1 MRVSVSGFIFS
12 LAAAFALAMTGPA
25 MAQRTPSDF
34 ADLVERLTPAVVNIS
49 SAQTVN
55 ADFGNNTQMEQF
67 EEKFGSQA
75 TSLGSGFI
83 IDPDGI
89 VVTNKHVVE
98 KADEITVTLSNGDEY
113 KAEVVAMDRE
123 TDLAVLRMETDERMP
138 FVDFGSSNGARVGEW
153 VVAIGNPFGLGGS
166 VSVGIISARNRDIRA
181 GLYDDFIQTD
191 AAINRGNSGGPL
203 FNMAGEVIG
212 INTVIFSQ
220 TGGSV
225 GVGFAVPSD
234 LASTVIEQLL
244 EFGETRRG
252 WLGVTLDDI
261 SDQRASAAGL
271 PNNDGAVVLVV
282 RGNSPAEKAGLQRDD
297 FIVEFNSRKISEMRD
312 LTRAVA
318 DTPVGSTVP
327 VKLYRDGRLIT
338 VQVTVDRRETN
349 LASNFGN
356 APLLAED
363 LPDDAVVLSGLIL
376 QQPTAE
382 VRDAY
387 GLADDVAGVV
397 VTAIESDSPMSGILQ
412 IGDVITELGY
422 NDVGTPKEMAD
433 RMEKLRNLNSGPLQI
448 EVRRGNITFIELIN
462 P

>member
-1 MRVSVSGFIFS
+1 MRSSVPGFIVS
-12 LAAAFALAMTGPA
+12 LAAALILALTGPA
-25 MAQRTPSDF
+25 MAQRTPTDF
-34 ADLVERLTPAVVNIS
+34 ADLVEELTPAVVNIS
-49 SAQTVN
+49 SAQRVN
-55 ADFGNNTQMEQF
+55 ADFGNNSQMEQF

-98 KADEITVTLSNGDEY
+98 KADEITVTLANGDEY

-138 FVDFGSSNGARVGEW
+138 HVDFGSSDGARVGEW

-203 FNMAGEVIG
+203 FNMDGEVIG

-234 LASTVIEQLL
+234 LASNVIDQLL
-244 EFGETRRG
+244 EYGETRRG

-261 SDQRASAAGL
+261 SEQRAATAGL
-271 PNNDGAVVLVV
+271 PNNKGAVVLVV
-282 RGNSPAEKAGLQRDD
+282 RGNSPAEKAGLRRDD
-297 FIVEFNSRKISEMRD
+297 FIVEFNGRTITEMRD

-327 VKLYRDGRLIT
+327 VRLYREGRLIT

-382 VRDAY
+382 VREAY
-387 GLADDVAGVV
+387 GLADDVQGVV

-422 NDVGTPKEMAD
+422 NDVGTPTEMAD

-448 EVRRGNITFIELIN
+448 EVKRGNITFIELIN